1 MTVSGERKV
10 GGAAAT
16 PMDGKAMSHRRTF
29 KALVVAVALLLLA
42 MLMRSSY
49 VALQT
54 DMYSL
59 DSADREDRQNAL
71 EMINLVEDVLISIA
85 LAVLV
90 IGLLYGALMESDLSD
105 LVRLGLLLAVAIIVG
120 LFMARAMW

>member
-1 MTVSGERKV
+1 MTVSDGGKV
-10 GGAAAT
+10 GGAAAA
-16 PMDGKAMSHRRTF
+16 PAGGMAVARRRTF

-42 MLMRSSY
+42 MLLRSSY

-59 DSADREDRQNAL
+59 TTADRQDRQNAL
-71 EMINLVEDVLISIA
+71 EAINLVEDVLISIA

-120 LFMARAMW
+120 LFLARAMW